1 MSEQTGKRAHRVRTI
16 EERLAEIDN
25 QVAEA
30 KAKLDIR
37 LRTLDE
43 HRKKLAESPTKK
55 KLDAEERQRFDRA
68 VATLVPGWTVRH
80 MLAAIARAKDENM
93 ENLFAEGD
101 ALMGTHG
108 KGRGGRRRN
117 AG

>member
-1 MSEQTGKRAHRVRTI
+1 VRTI
-16 EERLAEIDN
+16 EERIAEIDN
-25 QVAEA
+25 QAAEA
-30 KAKLDIR
+30 KAKLDIQ
-37 LRTLDE
+37 LRTLAE
-43 HRKKLAESPTKK
+43 RRKKLAESPTKK
-55 KLDAEERQRFDRA
+55 KQDLEERRRFDRV
-68 VATLVPGWTVRH
+68 VATLVPGWTERH
-80 MLAAIARAKDENM
+80 MLAAIARAKEENM